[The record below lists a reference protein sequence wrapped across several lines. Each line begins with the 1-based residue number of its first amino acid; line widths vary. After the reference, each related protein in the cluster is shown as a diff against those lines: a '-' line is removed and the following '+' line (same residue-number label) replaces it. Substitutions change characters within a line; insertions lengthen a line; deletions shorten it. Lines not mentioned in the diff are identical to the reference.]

1 MILME
6 KNTQCD
12 NEIIATSETAASAS
26 SSDDTAESYLIAQ
39 EIRAEFS
46 GPLPHPSILAKY
58 EEILPG
64 AATRIFKMAE
74 EQASHRRDME
84 KKSLNLSGRD
94 ALLGIVLGFII
105 ALSGIVGGI
114 LIIAFN
120 PDSFGAVISGS
131 AISGSSLIGIIRI
144 FVIGSKKQESE
155 KQENEKPNSNN
166 D

>member
-1 MILME
+1 ME
-6 KNTQCD
+6 KNIQRD
-12 NEIIATSETAASAS
+12 NEIVAASETAASAS
-26 SSDDTAESYLIAQ
+26 PSDDATEAYLIAQ

-64 AATRIFKMAE
+64 AATRIFEMAE
-74 EQASHRRDME
+74 EQATHRRDME
-84 KKSLNLSGRD
+84 KKSLSLSGRD
-94 ALLGIVLGFII
+94 ALLGIVLGFIL

-120 PDSFGAVISGS
+120 PSSVGALLSGS

-144 FVIGSKKQESE
+144 FVIGNTMQEKDKQ
-155 KQENEKPNSNN
+155 NSN
-166 D
+166 DE